1 MTFYDRLTQR
11 LLRGPVESTLTA
23 AIGMMEQPLRRAPA
37 RQGHPERV
45 EREVVRDAL
54 VHRPADGEART
65 EIEDHRQVEPTLARR
80 NVGDVGD
87 PRLVR
92 PSTLELPRQDVGG
105 DGKRMPRLRVSG
117 HPMGLGPREAPMAE
131 RLVVDAMG
139 RRLPGASISPG
150 ARCDGPTST
159 SACWPTVLPSGIVA
173 LRGRLTHGPRSPAA
187 RRA

>member
-105 DGKRMPRLRVSG
+105 DGKRMPRLRRDPKQGGGAVR
-117 HPMGLGPREAPMAE
+117 PARE
-131 RLVVDAMG
+131 
-139 RRLPGASISPG
+139 
-150 ARCDGPTST
+150 
-159 SACWPTVLPSGIVA
+159 
-173 LRGRLTHGPRSPAA
+173 PA
-187 RRA
+187 

>member
-92 PSTLELPRQDVGG
+92 PSTLELPRA
-105 DGKRMPRLRVSG
+105 RT
-117 HPMGLGPREAPMAE
+117 LG
-131 RLVVDAMG
+131 AMG
-139 RRLPGASISPG
+139 NGCRD
-150 ARCDGPTST
+150 C
-159 SACWPTVLPSGIVA
+159 V
-173 LRGRLTHGPRSPAA
+173 
-187 RRA
+187 